1 MDNYHHGDLRQAL
14 LDATEELL
22 AERGPGGFALREVA
36 RRAGVS
42 PAAPAHHF
50 GSAAGLLTAV
60 ATLAFDGL
68 AQALREGNARGGDD
82 PRARLREQGV
92 GYVRF
97 AVRYP
102 GRFRLMFGDTLLAA
116 DEALRASGNAAFAVL
131 EDGVR
136 HAFGEA
142 PGKALTAEAQSAVVA
157 LWSAVHGCAHL
168 MIAGRLEPCT
178 GGMGR
183 ERFLDR
189 FLPAML
195 ERVIDGCVP
204 APKRTA
210 ARRKR

>member
-1 MDNYHHGDLRQAL
+1 MDHYHHGDLRQAL
-14 LDATEELL
+14 LDATDALL

-68 AQALREGNARGGDD
+68 TQALQDGNARGGSD

-102 GRFRLMFGDTLLAA
+102 CRFRLMFGDTLLQA
-116 DEALRASGNAAFAVL
+116 DEALRGSGIRAFTVL

-136 HAFGEA
+136 EAFGEPA
-142 PGKALTAEAQSAVVA
+142 GKPLS
-157 LWSAVHGCAHL
+157 
-168 MIAGRLEPCT
+168 
-178 GGMGR
+178 
-183 ERFLDR
+183 
-189 FLPAML
+189 
-195 ERVIDGCVP
+195 
-204 APKRTA
+204 
-210 ARRKR
+210 